1 MIKIN
6 TSFIKWHYIYNRDR
20 TFTIMIILLL
30 LIRIIVIDLISF
42 ILLFKSFIFQNIK
55 CYIFIFTHFYFT
67 SRGWSW
73 DKLNQYLKKKH
84 SAVLP
89 YLIRSSTAGFIK
101 LPTVCCCHTVIQHEP
116 LIFTSEASF
125 SNKLASPL
133 HVGWPLVPIGICG
146 GWRWTNRCKRH

>member
-1 MIKIN
+1 MIQIN

-30 LIRIIVIDLISF
+30 LIKIIVIYLILF

-55 CYIFIFTHFYFT
+55 CYIFIFTQFYFT
-67 SRGWSW
+67 SGGWSW

-89 YLIRSSTAGFIK
+89 YLIRSSTAGFITHS
-101 LPTVCCCHTVIQHEP
+101 LLLSHSHSARASNIY
-116 LIFTSEASF
+116 LWSIFLEQASVATACGMTACANRYLWWMKM
-125 SNKLASPL
+125 NKSL
-133 HVGWPLVPIGICG
+133 
-146 GWRWTNRCKRH
+146 